1 MSTNNKDIIDKYT
14 FLIMEYIHLVNSS
27 DIINSMEK
35 GYDVFLI
42 GLNALIHI
50 YKISLYA
57 TKNVDAAGSYTQ
69 KGVYCYLEY
78 IEQMHKTNYVQN
90 IYNIDAI
97 SFMYNKTIVEIYG
110 PQTSSESTSISNV
123 LSLNETQ
130 TSNCDI
136 VEGQHALLT
145 QLEKITYTLLWLNNP
160 DISYE
165 NRIDIC
171 YKFLQKYMNIL
182 NNLEKTV
189 PEHNII
195 IFIDYIQQHIHLDY
209 DEYIQILEEF
219 QKQLKKNAKY
229 HGTQLKTHLHSKLI
243 YLVAYFTNKPLALIA
258 EQEGFKNKMD
268 IVKWFFT
275 LPS

>member
-1 MSTNNKDIIDKYT
+1 MSTTNKDIIDKYT

-27 DIINSMEK
+27 DIISSMEK
-35 GYDVFLI
+35 SYDIFLI

-50 YKISLYA
+50 YKISLA
-57 TKNVDAAGSYTQ
+57 ITKNVNAAGSSTQ

-78 IEQMHKTNYVQN
+78 IEQMYKTNYVHN

-130 TSNCDI
+130 NMNG
-136 VEGQHALLT
+136 EMAEEQRALLT
-145 QLEKITYTLLWLNNP
+145 QLEKITHTLLWLNNP

-171 YKFLQKYMNIL
+171 YRFLQKYMNSIL
-182 NNLEKTV
+182 SLEKTV

-195 IFIDYIQQHIHLDY
+195 SFIDYIQQHIHLDY
-209 DEYIQILEEF
+209 DEYIQILDEF

-229 HGTQLKTHLHSKLI
+229 HGTQLKGHVHSKLI
-243 YLVAYFTNKPLALIA
+243 YLVAHFSNKPLALIA
-258 EQEGFKNKMD
+258 EQEGFKHKID
-268 IVKWFFT
+268 IVKWFFI
-275 LPS
+275 LP